1 MIETDDSNLRWVEHA
16 ACHDLEV
23 SDFFVDAGHV
33 ISSKVRE
40 RCRGCP
46 VRQQCVTRA
55 YTQGYTSG
63 YFGGISP
70 GERRNRTLQEALQ
83 QVGAAAAAAA
93 SHGKPRPAVETQENH
108 PT

>member
-1 MIETDDSNLRWVEHA
+1 MIETDDSSLRWVERA
-16 ACHDLEV
+16 ACHDLDV

-40 RCRGCP
+40 RCQTCP

-55 YTQGYTSG
+55 YTLGYTSG

-83 QVGAAAAAAA
+83 RIGTGPAAAT
-93 SHGKPRPAVETQENH
+93 SRDEPRPAVETQ
-108 PT
+108 